1 MLQRDRITP
10 TDVYCDNQGVVKNTS
25 IPESTLNKKHNSIN
39 YHVVREAAAAE
50 IICVVKEDNVTNLA
64 DPLTNLMPYLQ
75 KKELLVQIFYYY

>member
-50 IICVVKEDNVTNLA
+50 IICVVKEDNVTNLSEM
-64 DPLTNLMPYLQ
+64 LTELMPHSQ
-75 KKELLVQIFYYY
+75 KNDLLG